1 MATNHEVTSSGASL
15 QIPTQHEHHR
25 HPGHPKPTRLL
36 VPSPIINPKRG
47 TDGATQTQAPKPPKA
62 CSTPGSLKTC
72 WNLDMK
78 VAVLLVTIA
87 GAVILLLLYRLLRL
101 RHRLRMARCRPALEY
116 YRFYHGATYTLKH
129 PGVPPASPSKNGNI
143 PDVTAPIQTIT
154 LAPKSTFMDP
164 PPPPL
169 PLMSTP
175 HPLPPPPLLPLPPPP
190 VLLRTPPTPP
200 PPLLLRRTSSPEASP
215 PQPPTPPF
223 LTLPVS
229 HATPPSPHMSW
240 VAGSDVVEVYS
251 RIGAF
256 RPSRLSSISSSTQHD
271 PRQKGMTRAT
281 MKKGSQQ
288 KIKVPMMMPSV
299 FTVLRSR
306 AIAIFRFASVA
317 FSRRLSKSGAP
328 GELGV
333 SASGR
338 PRLEPPPPP
347 RASMISSDSPSSAC
361 RTAPFAPHGGL
372 GSTPR
377 FQLFAASPPPPP
389 PPPPLLVWNSA
400 GESARHESDTF
411 FFSVLRTVLRMR
423 KRAALKMRPYST
435 SMRISGM

>member
-47 TDGATQTQAPKPPKA
+47 TDGATQTQAPKPPRA

-101 RHRLRMARCRPALEY
+101 RHRLRMARCQPALEY

-129 PGVPPASPSKNGNI
+129 PEVPPASPSKNGNI
-143 PDVTAPIQTIT
+143 PD
-154 LAPKSTFMDP
+154 
-164 PPPPL
+164 
-169 PLMSTP
+169 
-175 HPLPPPPLLPLPPPP
+175 
-190 VLLRTPPTPP
+190 
-200 PPLLLRRTSSPEASP
+200 ASP

-256 RPSRLSSISSSTQHD
+256 RPSRLSSISSSTQ
-271 PRQKGMTRAT
+271 
-281 MKKGSQQ
+281 
-288 KIKVPMMMPSV
+288 V
-299 FTVLRSR
+299 VL
-306 AIAIFRFASVA
+306 F
-317 FSRRLSKSGAP
+317 
-328 GELGV
+328 EH
-333 SASGR
+333 
-338 PRLEPPPPP
+338 
-347 RASMISSDSPSSAC
+347 SS
-361 RTAPFAPHGGL
+361 L
-372 GSTPR
+372 
-377 FQLFAASPPPPP
+377 
-389 PPPPLLVWNSA
+389 
-400 GESARHESDTF
+400 
-411 FFSVLRTVLRMR
+411 
-423 KRAALKMRPYST
+423 
-435 SMRISGM
+435 